1 MKLEGWKAIAE
12 YLESTWGR
20 TVSKWAAM
28 RYAKADDPLPAHR
41 RKGRIVADKG
51 QVIAWALRN

>member
-28 RYAKADDPLPAHR
+28 RYARASDALPVER
-41 RKGRIVADKG
+41 RKGRIVADKSKI
-51 QVIAWALRN
+51 IAWALRN